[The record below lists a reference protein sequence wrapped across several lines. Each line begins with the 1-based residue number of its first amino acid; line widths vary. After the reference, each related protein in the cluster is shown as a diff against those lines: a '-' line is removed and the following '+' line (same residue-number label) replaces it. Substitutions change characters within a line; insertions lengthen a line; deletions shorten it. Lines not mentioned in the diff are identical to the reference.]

1 MLEPGT
7 VIRVPV
13 VFKNGQPKFLVI
25 VDLDSNAH
33 CLVIN
38 SSVNVLYG
46 NDLSRPSIIPVTIA
60 DHPFMHHD
68 CLVDCNEVKTLSL
81 IDIRAEINSNPNC
94 RKGTITNG
102 LREQIIE
109 AMRISPFLTAEE
121 KEQYIGSL
129 TDNSDS

>member
-13 VFKNGQPKFLVI
+13 VFKNGEPKYLVI
-25 VDLDSNAH
+25 VDLDSKAH

-38 SSVNVLYG
+38 TSVNALYG
-46 NDLSRPSIIPVTIA
+46 NNLSRPSIIPVTIA

-68 CLVDCNEVKTLSL
+68 SLVDCNEVKRLSL

-94 RKGTITNG
+94 RKGTIADD
-102 LREQIIE
+102 LREQIVE
-109 AMRISPFLTAEE
+109 AMRISPFLSADE
-121 KEQYIGSL
+121 KDRYIGSL
-129 TDNSDS
+129 TDDSDN